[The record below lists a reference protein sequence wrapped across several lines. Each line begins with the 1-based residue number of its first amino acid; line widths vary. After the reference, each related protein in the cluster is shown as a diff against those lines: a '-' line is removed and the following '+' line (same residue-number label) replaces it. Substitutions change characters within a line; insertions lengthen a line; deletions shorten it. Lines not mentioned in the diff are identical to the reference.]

1 MIRNTE
7 SFWVKTLEGLI
18 ARMNEGKQCSDLGFQ
33 GFMSFMDCQPKYLR
47 MGYITPLPFSLDS
60 MNLSVISATYQLF
73 STFGSCPSPLN
84 STNSTRLIDVIFSR
98 VIRIRFYTKSMKD
111 DQCRG
116 ELDEFYLSFH
126 EQTKDYLI
134 YLSLHPFALER
145 CNQNVILDFS
155 QIFGSDLEN
164 RLMMP
169 YQKLDWGEAMNA
181 SDLSL
186 SCSPFILT
194 SDLVCHLPDEEIMN
208 VVDRIVALLQSDAPI
223 DDDTIL
229 RIHAF
234 HKYQLKSVATRLNE
248 SQLERLI
255 TPSINIIGKS
265 IFGQEQLEY
274 YERDEQENVFIEIS
288 QLCDRRVIAQCLG
301 KIGVFSHIVSGL
313 LEDRTYST
321 YRRFLHA
328 LIYHIQSSGNER
340 AEMKKLR
347 RAIHLFM
354 EEGWQDALDAVIILT
369 KACGGRR
376 HRITLNDEIMQ
387 FFGVN
392 FRGGTQ

>member
-1 MIRNTE
+1 
-7 SFWVKTLEGLI
+7 
-18 ARMNEGKQCSDLGFQ
+18 
-33 GFMSFMDCQPKYLR
+33 
-47 MGYITPLPFSLDS
+47 
-60 MNLSVISATYQLF
+60 
-73 STFGSCPSPLN
+73 
-84 STNSTRLIDVIFSR
+84 
-98 VIRIRFYTKSMKD
+98 
-111 DQCRG
+111 
-116 ELDEFYLSFH
+116 
-126 EQTKDYLI
+126 
-134 YLSLHPFALER
+134 
-145 CNQNVILDFS
+145 
-155 QIFGSDLEN
+155 
-164 RLMMP
+164 
-169 YQKLDWGEAMNA
+169 MNA

-234 HKYQLKSVATRLNE
+234 HKYQLKSVYLPQLFRNAGRTTEQFFHAFETLLSLPIDNFQLCPINNLLTPKPPTIQPTFDEWNDVDLETVGVVMRTINDAPPQLNRELFLFLAKTLHQIHSSATRLNE